1 MSKPHNIFSRLGK
14 QYATHVAEMEGQ
26 ARAVREAMAVI
37 EFDLQGNILDANDLF
52 LGATGYSIEEIRG
65 KHHRIFMD
73 PAEAAT
79 QAYRDFWQRLGEG
92 QREASRYRRFA
103 KDGSEIWL
111 EASYNPIRDEHGRPV
126 KVIKY
131 AMDITQAVRN
141 DAYALRIS
149 HALENVTTNV
159 MIADNDRRI
168 VYMNPA
174 VREMLVQAEADI
186 QKEIPAFRVDG
197 LMNASIDRFHK
208 HPEHQQK
215 MLAALQSSHKTE
227 IKLGGRTFGLIASPI
242 FDKDGS
248 RAGTV
253 VEWQDRTAELQ
264 LQQEVEERA
273 RNEKAVAEE
282 NLRIRNALDNVSTN
296 VMIADNDRNIVYLN
310 HSLHEMLASVE
321 SDLRKDLPQFDVRKV
336 LGTNIDSFHKHPEH
350 QIRVIDALRDTFTT
364 QIKVGGR
371 TMSLTLNPI
380 HDNQGQ
386 RAGTV
391 VEWLDRTAE
400 VAVEQE
406 VSDIVQGAVN
416 GDFSARVSVV
426 DKEDF
431 FLRLAEGMNQ
441 LLDTNEKAFNEVLGI
456 LGSMAEGDLTKRI
469 TAEYSGTFAKL
480 KEDAN
485 TTMDKLTDMVVSIRQ
500 ASESINVAAREIAA
514 GNSDLSSRTEE
525 QAASLEETASSMEE
539 LTATVKQNAD
549 NAKQAN
555 EQTISASNV
564 ATRGGEVVQQ
574 VVTTMSEI
582 NASSKKIADIIGV
595 IDGIAFQTN
604 ILALN
609 AAVEAARAGEQGRGF
624 AVVAGEV
631 RNLAQ
636 RSASA
641 AKEIKQLISDS
652 VEKISGGTELVN
664 RAGTTMEEI
673 VASVKRVTDIMAEI
687 SSASAEQSSGIEQVS
702 QTVTQMDEVTQQN
715 ASLVEEASAAARSME
730 EQAGTMEKL
739 VQQFRISEQAAH
751 ELKRRRQEAADAM
764 AGTGDHSSETN
775 ANARQHP
782 DNSFVTK
789 SVSVP
794 KAKNGKAAPS
804 WVNGHNA
811 YDTPTAQAAGSHDD
825 NDQWTSF

>member
-1 MSKPHNIFSRLGK
+1 MMHKPTGLLSRFGK
-14 QYATHVAEMEGQ
+14 RHAEYLNELENRVRAINEG
-26 ARAVREAMAVI
+26 MAVI
-37 EFDLQGNILDANDLF
+37 EFDLKGNILDANENF
-52 LGATGYSIEEIRG
+52 LTTVGYTLPEIQGRHHQMFVDPEEARTPG
-65 KHHRIFMD
+65 
-73 PAEAAT
+73 
-79 QAYRDFWQRLGEG
+79 YREFWDRLGRGLGESG
-92 QREASRYRRFA
+92 LYRRFG
-103 KDGSEIWL
+103 KNGNEIWL
-111 EASYNPIRDEHGRPV
+111 EAIYNAIVDAAGRPI

-131 AMDITQAVRN
+131 AMDRTQVAKDN
-141 DAYALRIS
+141 QQNLRIRG
-149 HALENVTTNV
+149 ALENVPTNV
-159 MIADNDRRI
+159 MIADNERRI
-168 VYMNPA
+168 VYMNA
-174 VREMLVQAEADI
+174 SVREMLTHAEEDI
-186 QKEIPAFRVDG
+186 RKDVPGFTVDQ
-197 LMNASIDRFHK
+197 LDNALIDRFHK
-208 HPEHQQK
+208 HPEHQ
-215 MLAALQSSHKTE
+215 MALLSRLESSHRTQMT
-227 IKLGGRTFGLIASPI
+227 LGGRTFRLTASPI
-242 FDKDGS
+242 FENDGS
-248 RAGTV
+248 
-253 VEWQDRTAELQ
+253 
-264 LQQEVEERA
+264 
-273 RNEKAVAEE
+273 
-282 NLRIRNALDNVSTN
+282 
-296 VMIADNDRNIVYLN
+296 
-310 HSLHEMLASVE
+310 
-321 SDLRKDLPQFDVRKV
+321 
-336 LGTNIDSFHKHPEH
+336 
-350 QIRVIDALRDTFTT
+350 
-364 QIKVGGR
+364 
-371 TMSLTLNPI
+371 
-380 HDNQGQ
+380 

-391 VEWLDRTAE
+391 VEWLDRTTE

-406 VSDIVQGAVN
+406 ISGIVQGAVN
-416 GDFSARVSVV
+416 GDFSARVAVV

-441 LLDTNEKAFNEVLGI
+441 LLDTNEKAFNEVLSI

-485 TTMDKLTDMVVSIRQ
+485 STMDKLTEMVVSIRQ

-664 RAGTTMEEI
+664 RAGSTMEEI

-739 VQQFRISEQAAH
+739 VQQFRISEEAAR
-751 ELKRRRQEAADAM
+751 EVKRRRQEAIEALAEDDDQKTTHNGAHYTSHQPN
-764 AGTGDHSSETN
+764 GTRNGASNGASGSH
-775 ANARQHP
+775 Q
-782 DNSFVTK
+782 
-789 SVSVP
+789 
-794 KAKNGKAAPS
+794 AKNGKPAPT
-804 WVNGHNA
+804 WVNGHAA
-811 YDTPTAQAAGSHDD
+811 YGTPSVSTGSDHDD
-825 NDQWTSF
+825 NEQWTSF